1 MAGGKGRGATR
12 HAARERAFEVLYSLC
27 FQEAPDI
34 DALEK
39 AFRSRPDAKADPA
52 GVPAEVARQPEESH
66 PDEPLPEPEG
76 FDWELTK
83 GVWKN
88 TAGLDKIIEAHSRH
102 WNMKRIG
109 RIELTILR
117 IAAYEIT
124 QTDTPPKAAIDE
136 ALKLTRT
143 FAGDNAVSFVNGV
156 LDALA
161 KSQEQAS

>member
-39 AFRSRPDAKADPA
+39 AFRSRPDAKTDPA
-52 GVPAEVARQPEESH
+52 GVPAEGARQPEESH

-124 QTDTPPKAAIDE
+124 QTDTPPKPAPLRAT
-136 ALKLTRT
+136 TR
-143 FAGDNAVSFVNGV
+143 
-156 LDALA
+156 
-161 KSQEQAS
+161 

>member
-39 AFRSRPDAKADPA
+39 AFRSRPDAKTDPA
-52 GVPAEVARQPEESH
+52 GVPAEGTRQPEESH

-124 QTDTPPKAAIDE
+124 QTDVHSSMTCLRPFHRRM
-136 ALKLTRT
+136 RT
-143 FAGDNAVSFVNGV
+143 IASHRI
-156 LDALA
+156 LCR
-161 KSQEQAS
+161 EQKHGRCRFS

>member
-1 MAGGKGRGATR
+1 M
-12 HAARERAFEVLYSLC
+12 
-27 FQEAPDI
+27 
-34 DALEK
+34 
-39 AFRSRPDAKADPA
+39 
-52 GVPAEVARQPEESH
+52 PAEGARQPEESR

-124 QTDTPPKAAIDE
+124 QTDTPPNVIRIRFVISLIADLRFEIDNP
-136 ALKLTRT
+136 ANR
-143 FAGDNAVSFVNGV
+143 VRRSI
-156 LDALA
+156 
-161 KSQEQAS
+161 SI

>member
-39 AFRSRPDAKADPA
+39 AFRSRPDAKTDPA
-52 GVPAEVARQPEESH
+52 GVPAEGARQPEESR

-83 GVWKN
+83 GVC
-88 TAGLDKIIEAHSRH
+88 
-102 WNMKRIG
+102 
-109 RIELTILR
+109 
-117 IAAYEIT
+117 
-124 QTDTPPKAAIDE
+124 
-136 ALKLTRT
+136 
-143 FAGDNAVSFVNGV
+143 
-156 LDALA
+156 
-161 KSQEQAS
+161 